1 MGETSGTE
9 HHIPREE
16 IAVAIVVRQ
25 GHVLVAKRRPQQQ
38 WGSFWEFP
46 GGKIRSAE
54 APEEAVVREVHEET
68 GQTVRVIRK
77 LAVVD
82 QRAPW
87 ALQQIHFFL
96 AELSGANSIPETQ
109 TAGGSPEPQPESGGL
124 SCTLPSKVAQLRFGE
139 ELLGNF
145 RWVPISDLPSL
156 EFPPAN
162 RSVIQ
167 TLLTE
172 LSETGTNP
180 RESPDEPAIC

>member
-25 GHVLVAKRRPQQQ
+25 GHVLVAKRRPEQQ
-38 WGSFWEFP
+38 WGNFWEFP

-54 APEEAVVREVHEET
+54 APEEAAVREVHEET

-96 AELSGANSIPETQ
+96 AELLGAKGDPRSRGSRRKFEPS
-109 TAGGSPEPQPESGGL
+109 AG
-124 SCTLPSKVAQLRFGE
+124 
-139 ELLGNF
+139 
-145 RWVPISDLPSL
+145 
-156 EFPPAN
+156 
-162 RSVIQ
+162 
-167 TLLTE
+167 
-172 LSETGTNP
+172 
-180 RESPDEPAIC
+180 